1 MRISDWSSDVCS
13 SDLLRLV
20 RATGL
25 EHRADD
31 PDEAIVDRRV
41 EFGDEIHRLPAGLH
55 EMDRRQIVELPG
67 RNGDQ
72 QTIGRSQRV
81 YTEETHGR
89 GRVQNDDVIVVPHF
103 LQSDPEH
110 AERASDRRRPFLDR
124 SEEHTSEL
132 QSLMRI
138 SYAVFC
144 LKKNKIINT

>member
-1 MRISDWSSDVCS
+1 MRSSDWSSDVCS
-13 SDLLRLV
+13 SYLLLHDLEHLRLV

-89 GRVQNDDVIVVPHF
+89 GRVQK
-103 LQSDPEH
+103 
-110 AERASDRRRPFLDR
+110 DRKSTRMN
-124 SEEHTSEL
+124 SSH
-132 QSLMRI
+132 
-138 SYAVFC
+138 
-144 LKKNKIINT
+144 

>member
-1 MRISDWSSDVCS
+1 
-13 SDLLRLV
+13 
-20 RATGL
+20 
-25 EHRADD
+25 
-31 PDEAIVDRRV
+31 
-41 EFGDEIHRLPAGLH
+41 
-55 EMDRRQIVELPG
+55 MDRRQIVELPG

-124 SEEHTSEL
+124 CGQFPFGILEAERSEEHTSEL

-138 SYAVFC
+138 TYPV
-144 LKKNKIINT
+144 